1 MLKFML
7 GTTLLGFGIILTFVP
22 PFFIGPILIMV
33 SLGMMFMGGAKVVTD
48 TAKVTV
54 AGAKAVQNYTREQ
67 DLARREREL
76 ADREAALADQGQ
88 TPVR

>member
-1 MLKFML
+1 MIKFLL
-7 GTTLLGFGIILTFVP
+7 GGTLLSFGIILTFIP
-22 PFFIGPILIMV
+22 PFIFGPILCIV
-33 SLGMMFMGGAKVVTD
+33 AFGMMFMGGAKVVKD
-48 TAKVTV
+48 TAQVTV

-76 ADREAALADQGQ
+76 AEREAALADQGQ